1 MIEYAKKCQDMK
13 KQRNIFDYVFYLNL
27 DLVEF
32 FKTSTRVV
40 GVKAYDYY
48 VKTYFKFTEGKD
60 EELFEIIIKDEKK
73 AKVKFIKVIKL
84 NLFNFLLIF
93 LQELVEKM
101 KK

>member
-1 MIEYAKKCQDMK
+1 M
-13 KQRNIFDYVFYLNL
+13 
-27 DLVEF
+27 
-32 FKTSTRVV
+32 V

-93 LQELVEKM
+93 L
-101 KK
+101 